1 MRIEKI
7 LSMLTDLLYPRRCP
21 VCNEIVVPK
30 GNLICPDCVRKLS
43 FVKEPSCKKCGKEI
57 TDRFRELCWDC
68 AKHRRSFVAGKA
80 LLNYNDT
87 AKASMA
93 KIKYGNKREYMDFYS
108 EALCLRYGKL
118 IERIGPDVLVL
129 VPVHPS
135 RKRQRGFN
143 QAQILADK
151 IGRKL
156 EIPVKELIKRDRK
169 TKPQKELNPAQRLKN
184 LEAAFQAQSVPL
196 DVKTI
201 LLIDDIYTTGST
213 IEACTRAL
221 LKEKAD
227 LKVYFLAVCIGRG
240 S

>member
-1 MRIEKI
+1 MPYIREAFC
-7 LSMLTDLLYPRRCP
+7 L
-21 VCNEIVVPK
+21 
-30 GNLICPDCVRKLS
+30 
-43 FVKEPSCKKCGKEI
+43 KCGKPLE
-57 TDRFRELCWDC
+57 DEQQEYCADC
-68 AKHRRSFVAGKA
+68 LKKKHSFDLGRALFSYWGQIRSS
-80 LLNYNDT
+80 LYRL
-87 AKASMA
+87 
-93 KIKYGNKREYMDFYS
+93 KYGNKREYMDFYS

-118 IERIGPDVLVL
+118 IERIGPDVLVP